1 MFELF
6 IGFVLGAV
14 VGALF
19 YRKHRERI
27 EAEAKKLKESVNK

>member
-1 MFELF
+1 MIELL
-6 IGFVLGAV
+6 IGFIVGAV